1 LTKDDRGG
9 PAAAAFD
16 AQKPRARQNVI
27 FELGFFIGKL
37 GRERVCALFETGVE
51 IPSDYAGVVF
61 VELDPR
67 QTWRFEVAKEIRA
80 AGLPVDLNDVIYVLR
95 TMNDPC

>member
-1 LTKDDRGG
+1 
-9 PAAAAFD
+9 
-16 AQKPRARQNVI
+16 VI

-67 QTWRFEVAKEIRA
+67 QSWRFEVAKEIRA